1 MRRVVGHIPPPESD
15 HDDNNVKET
24 PRVIGGTGSRR
35 TLLTAD
41 STEVSSRDGM
51 ALGAVCEGAL
61 NDVGENNPEQSG
73 EWGSRHS
80 GVLSTTG
87 SGDWG
92 SRGSADTYDFED
104 DASDAP
110 YVTMPMKPSENE
122 EESLDDEAKCND
134 EGDFRQ
140 STISWGTAVAALN
153 LDDMDLDSQ
162 EGTNGEEVPPPTTA
176 NVECITDDITVRR
189 GSLEHGVQ
197 GVSEESLAVED
208 LEKAI
213 ADDRAFKEDLHLIK
227 EDGAYNEDDDYY
239 DDDEHYQYHTELQ
252 DSYNP
257 AHQADPFHH
266 YSDHFFA
273 DDFMEKGPATR
284 ARARRES
291 FKDAH
296 NYQGFVLSRD
306 DKCNLFIGLVLIIVV
321 TIGVSVPVTLIKKEA
336 NDAQNA
342 PTMSPTLVRDPVY
355 TAMLDKIV
363 LETNVSAKVF
373 EDDEA
378 PQTRALQWIAY
389 DDLAGLSADSP
400 NLIQR
405 YSLMSLFFGSGGSS
419 TLLGWDNEE
428 AESECSWFGVKCES
442 DMRGNNNTSSS
453 ATGNVTSLDLKRTRL
468 AGSLVSEIGSLK
480 YLESL
485 NLGENFLKGA
495 IPSTLYDLSKL
506 RSLVLEKNFFGPYLT
521 EGVGDLSQLETLSLN
536 DNRFESE
543 LPTTLAN
550 LKALKNLY
558 LFSNSFS
565 GPLIDYILDM
575 PSLEVVDVANNIFTG
590 TIIPSIGRLSNL
602 REFCTLG
609 VQPAH
614 MCP

>member
-1 MRRVVGHIPPPESD
+1 
-15 HDDNNVKET
+15 
-24 PRVIGGTGSRR
+24 
-35 TLLTAD
+35 
-41 STEVSSRDGM
+41 M
-51 ALGAVCEGAL
+51 AVGAVYEDVL
-61 NDVGENNPEQSG
+61 NDVGENNPEQSCD
-73 EWGSRHS
+73 WGSRHS

-92 SRGSADTYDFED
+92 SRGTADTYDFED

-110 YVTMPMKPSENE
+110 KDTTRTKPSDYE
-122 EESLDDEAKCND
+122 EESLNDETKCND

-140 STISWGTAVAALN
+140 STISWGTAAAALN

-162 EGTNGEEVPPPTTA
+162 DSETDGELPPPATV
-176 NVECITDDITVRR
+176 NVDCSVDDITVRR

-208 LEKAI
+208 LEKAA
-213 ADDRAFKEDLHLIK
+213 ADDRALKKDLHLIK
-227 EDGAYNEDDDYY
+227 EEETYGEDEDYY
-239 DDDEHYQYHTELQ
+239 YDYDEEHDQYHTDLQ

-257 AHQADPFHH
+257 AHQTDPFNH

-291 FKDAH
+291 FKDARTE
-296 NYQGFVLSRD
+296 GFVLSRD
-306 DKCNLFIGLVLIIVV
+306 DKCNLFIGLLLIIVV
-321 TIGVSVPVTLIKKEA
+321 TIGVSVPVTLIRKEA
-336 NDAQNA
+336 NEAQNA
-342 PTMSPTLVRDPVY
+342 PTMSPTLVRDSVY

-363 LETNVSAKVF
+363 LETSTSAEVF
-373 EDDEA
+373 KDGDA
-378 PQTRALQWIAY
+378 PQTKALQWIAY
-389 DDLAGLSADSP
+389 DDLAGLTADSP

-405 YSLMSLFFGSGGSS
+405 YSLMCLFFGSGGSS
-419 TLLGWDNEE
+419 TLLGWDDDG
-428 AESECSWFGVKCES
+428 AEDECTWFGVKCRTDN
-442 DMRGNNNTSSS
+442 DMVGNNNSSS
-453 ATGNVTSLDLKRTRL
+453 TNGNVTSLDLKRTRL
-468 AGSLVSEIGSLK
+468 GGSLVSEIGSLK
-480 YLESL
+480 HLESL

-506 RSLVLEKNFFGPYLT
+506 QSLVLEKNFLGPYLT
-521 EGVGDLSQLETLSLN
+521 EGLGDLSQLETLSLN

-543 LPTTLAN
+543 LPTTIVD

-565 GPLIDYILDM
+565 GRLIEYILDM
-575 PSLEVVDVANNIFTG
+575 PALEVADVANNMFTG

-602 REFCTLG
+602 RKFCTC
-609 VQPAH
+609 QYA
-614 MCP
+614 